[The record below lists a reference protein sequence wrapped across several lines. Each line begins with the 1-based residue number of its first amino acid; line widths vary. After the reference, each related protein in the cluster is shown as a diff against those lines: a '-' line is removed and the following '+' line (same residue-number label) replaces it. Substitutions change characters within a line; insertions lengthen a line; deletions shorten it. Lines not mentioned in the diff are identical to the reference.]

1 MELLSHHAGFFA
13 GSSGI
18 TSAPGPG
25 QAPRSLLDSSDAT
38 RCCEGGAVGARFRS
52 APALAPRVVLPR
64 PIAAGRL
71 PLMAKRSVC
80 VIGVGMTKFERC
92 DKDFTDLVKEA
103 VTDALGMAGVTPD
116 KFEQAFAGYV
126 NGMSC
131 QGQRALYY
139 MGLGG
144 IPVYNVHSYCSTGS
158 SALHLGYQA
167 VASGM
172 NECVLAFG
180 FEKMEKGPLDSQLT
194 GLKEKYDEEAKK
206 RPPAAAVMFGD
217 GGRHHMELYGTTK
230 EQFAKVSVKNHRHSV
245 NNPRSQY
252 RDACT
257 LEEVLASRL
266 IYDPLTLLQCCP
278 TSDGAGAAILCSEE
292 FAKEHGQSRPVKI
305 IGQAMATDLL
315 DDFAQGAMGLIGVGM
330 SRRAAKAVY
339 EQTALGPED
348 VQVIELHDC
357 FSTNE
362 LITYESL
369 GLCEP
374 GEGGRLIDEDQVTY
388 GGKWVVN
395 PSGGLLSKGHPLGAT
410 GLAQCAELV
419 WQLNGMAEK
428 RQVEGA
434 RVGLQHNVG
443 LGGAC
448 VVTMYRKD

>member
-1 MELLSHHAGFFA
+1 
-13 GSSGI
+13 
-18 TSAPGPG
+18 
-25 QAPRSLLDSSDAT
+25 
-38 RCCEGGAVGARFRS
+38 
-52 APALAPRVVLPR
+52 
-64 PIAAGRL
+64 
-71 PLMAKRSVC
+71 MAKRDVC

-103 VTDALGMAGVTPD
+103 VTEAVAMAKVEPSD
-116 KFEQAFAGYV
+116 FEQAFAGYV

-131 QGQRALYY
+131 QGQRALYF

-158 SALHLGYQA
+158 SALHLAYQA
-167 VASGM
+167 IASGM

-194 GLKEKYDEEAKK
+194 GLKEQYDEAAKK
-206 RPPAAAVMFGD
+206 RPPAAALMFGD

-278 TSDGAGAAILCSEE
+278 TSDGAGAAILCSREYA
-292 FAKEHGQSRPVKI
+292 AKHGHANPVKI
-305 IGQAMATDLL
+305 VGQALTTDLVS
-315 DDFAQGAMGLIGVGM
+315 DFAEGAMGLIGVGM
-330 SRRAAKAVY
+330 TRRAAAKVY
-339 EQTALGPED
+339 EQSGIGPDD
-348 VQVIELHDC
+348 VDVVELHDC

-362 LITYESL
+362 LISYE
-369 GLCEP
+369 GLQLCKP
-374 GEGGRLIDEDQVTY
+374 GEGGKLIDEDQTTY

-419 WQLNGMAEK
+419 WQLNGMADK
-428 RQVEGA
+428 RQVDGA
-434 RVGLQHNVG
+434 RIALQHNVG

-448 VVTMYRKD
+448 VVTMYKKD

>member
-1 MELLSHHAGFFA
+1 MG
-13 GSSGI
+13 
-18 TSAPGPG
+18 
-25 QAPRSLLDSSDAT
+25 
-38 RCCEGGAVGARFRS
+38 
-52 APALAPRVVLPR
+52 
-64 PIAAGRL
+64 
-71 PLMAKRSVC
+71 KRDVC

-92 DKDFTDLVKEA
+92 ERDFTDLCHEA
-103 VTDALGMAGVTPD
+103 IREALAMARVEPAD
-116 KFEQAFAGYV
+116 FEQAFAGYV

-131 QGQRALYY
+131 QGQRALYT

-158 SALHLGYQA
+158 SALHLAYQSI
-167 VASGM
+167 ASGM

-194 GLKEKYDEEAKK
+194 GLKENYDEEAKK
-206 RPPAAAVMFGD
+206 RPPVAARMFGD
-217 GGRHHMELYGTTK
+217 GGRQHMERYGTTK

-252 RDACT
+252 RDACS

-266 IYDPLTLLQCCP
+266 VYDPLTLLQCCP
-278 TSDGAGAAILCSEE
+278 TSDGAGAAILCSAEYA
-292 FAKEHGQSRPVKI
+292 AKHGHARPVKI
-305 IGQAMATDLL
+305 IGQAMTTDLMS
-315 DDFAQGAMGLIGVGM
+315 DFAEGAMGMIGVGM
-330 SRRAAKAVY
+330 TQRAAAKVY
-339 EQTALGPED
+339 ELAGVGPED
-348 VQVIELHDC
+348 VDVIELHDC

-362 LITYESL
+362 LITYE
-369 GLCEP
+369 GLQLCKP
-374 GEGGRLIDEDQVTY
+374 GEGGKLIDDDAVTY

-419 WQLNGMAEK
+419 WQLHGKAEK
-428 RQVEGA
+428 RQVDGA
-434 RVGLQHNVG
+434 RVALQHNVG